1 VQDELLEVM
10 HAFQGNVTP
19 VTVPQL
25 QQYKRSIVTT
35 AEINYTSDVL
45 PSLMVFFLSP
55 SGTGIDLQFSGS
67 FLLHRWQR
75 KKSNDVYPQK
85 WHTASFPGINFGSC

>member
-1 VQDELLEVM
+1 MTIKGQ
-10 HAFQGNVTP
+10 
-19 VTVPQL
+19 
-25 QQYKRSIVTT
+25 
-35 AEINYTSDVL
+35 INCTSEML
-45 PSLMVFFLSP
+45 PSLTDFFLSP

-85 WHTASFPGINFGSC
+85 